1 MRSLDIAST
10 GMLAQQR
17 NVEVI
22 SNNLANMNT
31 TAFQRRRTE
40 FHDLI
45 YQDLRRVGS
54 TSSDAGNVV
63 PTGVQLG
70 LGVKMAAV
78 YRIHEQGNLTA
89 TDNTFDMAVQGKGF
103 FQVLQPTGET
113 AYTRDGTFQLNQD
126 GEIVTHDGYPLQP
139 GITVPQQAIDVTINA
154 SGEVLAKIEGQV
166 ALQNLGQIQI
176 ATFQNEP
183 GLQAIGDNLLLET
196 PASGSAVTGN
206 PGTVGFG
213 SLLCGVFLGGADCLL
228 GGDDGFGQGDTSTN
242 GSLGC
247 GVDGVCVDGGG
258 THELRAFQVAR
269 TVGNIGATSSVGTR
283 IGA

>member
-70 LGVKMAAV
+70 LGVKLAAV
-78 YRIHEQGNLTA
+78 YRIHEQGNLTS
-89 TDNTFDMAVQGKGF
+89 TDNTFDLAVQGKGF
-103 FQVLQPTGET
+103 FQVQLPTGET
-113 AYTRDGTFQLNQD
+113 AYTRDGTFQLNQN
-126 GEIVTHDGYPLQP
+126 GLIVTHDGYQLNP
-139 GITVPQQAIDVTINA
+139 GLTVPSNAVDITINN
-154 SGEVLAKIEGQV
+154 SGEVLASIEGQV
-166 ALQNLGQIQI
+166 ALQSIGQIQL
-176 ATFQNEP
+176 ANFQNEP
-183 GLQAIGDNLLLET
+183 GLQSIGDNLMLET
-196 PASGSAVTGN
+196 PASGTPITGN
-206 PGTVGFG
+206 PGAVGFG
-213 SLLCGVFLGGADCLL
+213 TLLQGFLE
-228 GGDDGFGQGDTSTN
+228 TSNVNAVEEVSHLISAQRAYEMNSKVIQT
-242 GSLGC
+242 S
-247 GVDGVCVDGGG
+247 DEMMG
-258 THELRAFQVAR
+258 TLTQLR
-269 TVGNIGATSSVGTR
+269 
-283 IGA
+283 